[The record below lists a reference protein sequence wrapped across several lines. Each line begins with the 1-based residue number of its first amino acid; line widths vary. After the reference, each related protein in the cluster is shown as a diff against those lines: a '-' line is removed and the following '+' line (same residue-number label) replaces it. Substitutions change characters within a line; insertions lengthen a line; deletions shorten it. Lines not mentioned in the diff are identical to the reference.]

1 MKGLESDEVEF
12 LDFCS
17 QKQQEIDKQR
27 EMEEAH
33 VLQQYRVSLL
43 TPIAI
48 IMIMCLDRHACSFGT
63 VQLVF

>member
-43 TPIAI
+43 TLIAI
-48 IMIMCLDRHACSFGT
+48 MSLGTGVLIVSVQCSLSKF
-63 VQLVF
+63 